1 MAMHPAGG
9 SNPRGP
15 RNSPRIARLAFSVLL
30 AVPLALLA
38 LAPLAGR
45 AAAHPAHATIGK
57 SSGPAVI
64 PTLHYHSALAGL
76 FQPERTATDA
86 QGNVYASDAN
96 LNRVLMFDANDNFVR
111 YFGTGTVGTG
121 SGDFNH
127 PAGIAIGGGTI
138 FVADRVNHQIQTFD
152 QNTDNFVSQFGS
164 THLVAP
170 DGIALASNGTLYV
183 ADSSA
188 NQIVEFN
195 TSGTY
200 LGSFGSGPGSGNGQ
214 FNEPVAIA
222 ASPFGSLYVV
232 DLANTRV
239 QRFTLGGAY
248 VSQWGHS
255 TFGTPD
261 GIAVDRAGMVY
272 VSDRGANTVYKFD
285 PNGSLV
291 GSYAAPTTTPFVQ
304 GTFITPADVAVRDV
318 PNQPIQVYVSDQS
331 EGVVQRFD
339 QVLDPQLHTYQAQ
352 WGGSGI
358 GSGQF
363 SFPAGIVVDNASNVY
378 VADSLNNRIEK
389 FDPFGNFLLAFGT
402 SGSGQLSDPF
412 GLAMSLDGTTLY
424 VADKYDE
431 RVAEFT
437 TAGAYIGQI
446 GTGSSG
452 TGNGEF
458 NYPAGVATDGS
469 FIYVTDSLNN
479 RVQVF
484 DTSGTYQYQFGSFG
498 SNPPQFKGPSG
509 IAVDIARQELFIAD
523 YGNNRVQVYTTGGQ
537 FVFSLTSTGV
547 GSFNLPAG
555 VSTDQRGD
563 VYIADSTHDQIVE
576 YDVNTT
582 RVTAFG
588 TNGVGNGQFG
598 DPFAVAVSPTSGQL
612 YIADSSNNR
621 VQRFGSPWP
630 KNDTVGIYRPSAK
643 TFYLRNSNS
652 TGPADIS
659 VYMPYA
665 LAGDIPVV
673 GDWEGDGVD
682 TVGLYRPSKARFLLQ
697 DANMQESAPD
707 YVFTLGIA
715 GDTPIVGDWNG
726 AGSDGAGIFRPSNG
740 ILYLKNSLSTG
751 VADYNLVLG
760 KPGDVGISGDWN
772 GDGQDSPGVYRP
784 SNQRFYVTNKVTDGV
799 VFSDASAILGIS
811 GDVPFTGDWV
821 AQGSS
826 GIGVFRPTN
835 GVTYE
840 KNTIVTGP
848 ADNNFVYGV
857 AGDVPV
863 AGQWV
868 APSVPFS
875 VPAPHVSLGV
885 RGGASHPMPR
895 PTAPGG
901 QMPATTP
908 RRTAAR

>member
-1 MAMHPAGG
+1 
-9 SNPRGP
+9 
-15 RNSPRIARLAFSVLL
+15 
-30 AVPLALLA
+30 
-38 LAPLAGR
+38 
-45 AAAHPAHATIGK
+45 
-57 SSGPAVI
+57 
-64 PTLHYHSALAGL
+64 
-76 FQPERTATDA
+76 
-86 QGNVYASDAN
+86 
-96 LNRVLMFDANDNFVR
+96 
-111 YFGTGTVGTG
+111 
-121 SGDFNH
+121 
-127 PAGIAIGGGTI
+127 
-138 FVADRVNHQIQTFD
+138 
-152 QNTDNFVSQFGS
+152 
-164 THLVAP
+164 
-170 DGIALASNGTLYV
+170 
-183 ADSSA
+183 
-188 NQIVEFN
+188 
-195 TSGTY
+195 
-200 LGSFGSGPGSGNGQ
+200 
-214 FNEPVAIA
+214 
-222 ASPFGSLYVV
+222 
-232 DLANTRV
+232 
-239 QRFTLGGAY
+239 
-248 VSQWGHS
+248 
-255 TFGTPD
+255 
-261 GIAVDRAGMVY
+261 
-272 VSDRGANTVYKFD
+272 
-285 PNGSLV
+285 
-291 GSYAAPTTTPFVQ
+291 
-304 GTFITPADVAVRDV
+304 
-318 PNQPIQVYVSDQS
+318 
-331 EGVVQRFD
+331 
-339 QVLDPQLHTYQAQ
+339 
-352 WGGSGI
+352 
-358 GSGQF
+358 
-363 SFPAGIVVDNASNVY
+363 
-378 VADSLNNRIEK
+378 
-389 FDPFGNFLLAFGT
+389 
-402 SGSGQLSDPF
+402 
-412 GLAMSLDGTTLY
+412 
-424 VADKYDE
+424 
-431 RVAEFT
+431 
-437 TAGAYIGQI
+437 
-446 GTGSSG
+446 
-452 TGNGEF
+452 
-458 NYPAGVATDGS
+458 
-469 FIYVTDSLNN
+469 
-479 RVQVF
+479 
-484 DTSGTYQYQFGSFG
+484 
-498 SNPPQFKGPSG
+498 
-509 IAVDIARQELFIAD
+509 VDIARQELFIAD

-588 TNGVGNGQFG
+588 TNGAGNGQFG

-840 KNTIVTGP
+840 KNAIITGP
-848 ADNNFVYGV
+848 ADNNFVYGI

-885 RGGASHPMPR
+885 RGGASLPMPR